1 MPSVFSCTQREEVQ
15 AIFFRKKRYSESSK
29 KFQIDIPSQ
38 RWIDTSRDIV
48 LEEEIVFQRSK
59 ESHMEIDSNKIPS
72 PPSAVQRETNI
83 IPVYPVV
90 LVDMFR
96 DIVVGHKR
104 HS

>member
-1 MPSVFSCTQREEVQ
+1 VPSVFSCTQREEVQ

-48 LEEEIVFQRSK
+48 LEEEIVFQISR
-59 ESHMEIDSNKIPS
+59 ESQPYIDSKTIPS

-83 IPVYPVV
+83 ILVDLVAP
-90 LVDMFR
+90 VDMFI
-96 DIVVGHKR
+96 DIAVGNKR
-104 HS
+104 PT